1 MRLKLGYESQILQFV
16 AGLKL
21 RIQEERMA
29 LSKEKVSA
37 IVKEYG
43 KDEKDTGSTEV
54 QIALLSAQIAR
65 LTDHLKANKKDQ
77 SARRGLLCL
86 VGQRRGL
93 LDYLERTDHEAYVAL
108 LGKLNL
114 RK

>member
-1 MRLKLGYESQILQFV
+1 
-16 AGLKL
+16 
-21 RIQEERMA
+21 MA
-29 LSKEKVSA
+29 LSKETVA
-37 IVKEYG
+37 TIVKTYG

-54 QIALLSAQIAR
+54 QIALLSAQIER
-65 LTDHLKANKKDQ
+65 LTQHLKENKKDQ

-93 LDYLERTDHEAYVAL
+93 LNYLDRCDHEAYVAL
-108 LGKLNL
+108 LGKLKL